1 MLLQNNKKDKLVY
14 YLWESLDGFSPGFPP
29 WGRSASRARQG
40 MRMIPA
46 LRLFF
51 RRGGRK
57 RRSQS
62 DGQARHARSD
72 RERLRQGRRSTPVS
86 FLGAMAK
93 DAISPVRVFIRL
105 CKLIQDSDIS
115 CARF

>member
-14 YLWESLDGFSPGFPP
+14 QFWESLDGFSPGFPP
-29 WGRSASRARQG
+29 WGMSASHASQEL
-40 MRMIPA
+40 RMIPA

-72 RERLRQGRRSTPVS
+72 RERLRQGRR
-86 FLGAMAK
+86 
-93 DAISPVRVFIRL
+93 PVRVFIRL
-105 CKLIQDSDIS
+105 CNITQDSDIS